1 MSVIKYDIELEV
13 YIIITLSIFII
24 SNVYLIWLSMTILN
38 VACNVVSVNS
48 QSDFI
53 KLTLPS
59 LIIPLFLKCIVYLCF

>member
-13 YIIITLSIFII
+13 YIIIVLSIFII